1 MNQLSVV
8 VITFNEENNLSR
20 CLESVKDIA
29 DEIIVVDSYSTDKT
43 IEIATSYGAKI
54 YYQQFL
60 GYGAQKNFANQL
72 STHDWILSL
81 DADEELTPTLSN
93 NIAAIKKAPSYNAY
107 QFSRLTNYCG
117 KWIKHSGW
125 YPDKK
130 IRLFNKTKGAW
141 YSEQVHEH
149 WELYDKTEKTG
160 ELKGDLLHYS
170 YYSISDHIIR
180 IEKFTELSSRAAVA
194 SGKKCS
200 LLKLWLIPKWNF
212 FRDYVIKLGF
222 LDGMAGYTICKL
234 TYYTYFVKYTK
245 IRQYAFL
252 KRYGTLF

>member
-1 MNQLSVV
+1 MNKLSVV
-8 VITFNEENNLSR
+8 VITFNEEKNLRR
-20 CLESVKDIA
+20 CLDSIKGIA
-29 DEIIVVDSYSTDKT
+29 DEIIVVDSNSTDKT
-43 IEIATSYGAKI
+43 VAIATEYGATI
-54 YYQQFL
+54 IQQTFL
-60 GYGAQKNFANQL
+60 GYGAQKNFANQHA
-72 STHDWILSL
+72 TNDWVLSL
-81 DADEELTPTLSN
+81 DADEEVTSTLQKRIAEIKETPQ
-93 NIAAIKKAPSYNAY
+93 YNAY

-130 IRLFNKTKGAW
+130 TRLFNKTKGEW
-141 YSEQVHEH
+141 YSEQIHEH
-149 WELYDKTEKTG
+149 WELYDKTERIG
-160 ELKGDLLHYS
+160 ELSGDLLHYS
-170 YYSISDHIIR
+170 YRSISDHIIK
-180 IEKFTELSSRAAVA
+180 IEKFTELSSRAAVE

-200 LLKLWLIPKWNF
+200 LLKLWLVPKWNF
-212 FRDYVIKLGF
+212 FRDYIIRFGF